1 MRKGLS
7 YVSKN
12 VYLCVKKKGNNMEI
26 RPYTKSEL
34 AMAYAPDLSPT
45 NHSALNRLMSWIK
58 GNRKLLEKLQESGY
72 RTNQHY
78 FTSLQVRLIFE
89 YLGEP

>member
-1 MRKGLS
+1 
-7 YVSKN
+7 
-12 VYLCVKKKGNNMEI
+12 MEI

-34 AMAYAPDLSPT
+34 ALAYAPDLSPL

-58 GNRKLLEKLQESGY
+58 GNRKLYEELVEAGY

-78 FTSLQVRLIFE
+78 FTSLQVRFIFE
-89 YLGEP
+89 YLG

>member
-7 YVSKN
+7 YVRKN

-34 AMAYAPDLSPT
+34 ALAYAPDLSPL

-58 GNRKLLEKLQESGY
+58 GNRKLYEEG
-72 RTNQHY
+72 
-78 FTSLQVRLIFE
+78 
-89 YLGEP
+89 